1 MNKTSLFSITAALAL
16 AGGAAQAQS
25 NVTVFGLLDL
35 SIGQTKAP
43 GGVRNRDVDSG
54 KMTTSHFG
62 LRGSEDLGGGLSA
75 VFRLEH
81 FLRADTGE
89 AGRFTGDSF
98 WSRTA
103 SVGLSHK
110 DYGTVNLGRNTTPLF
125 IATINF
131 NPFGDSFGLSPAVR
145 HYFTSGTATGDSA
158 WNDSIVY
165 SSPSIGGLR
174 VGAAV
179 TTDTTGSGGGRNTG
193 FNLGYAAGPFAAAF
207 VWQDVEKD
215 GATPVQDTRTW
226 QLSGSYQAGFAK
238 LFAQFGKVDNETTGN
253 DYKLAGLGASVP
265 VGAGSVLAYWGQI
278 KPATGAKRTT
288 LTVGYDH
295 FLSKRTDLY
304 AVAMSDK
311 ISILSSGHGYSL
323 GIRHRF

>member
-1 MNKTSLFSITAALAL
+1 MNKTSLLSIGAALAL
-16 AGGAAQAQS
+16 AGAAAQAQS
-25 NVTVFGLLDL
+25 SVTVFGLMDL
-35 SIGQTKAP
+35 SIGSTKAP
-43 GGVRNRDVDSG
+43 GGVANRDVDSG

-89 AGRFTGDSF
+89 AGRFNGDAF

-110 DYGTVNLGRNTTPLF
+110 DYGTLTLGRNTTPLF

-131 NPFGDSFGLSPAVR
+131 NPFGDSFGYSPAVR

-165 SSPSIGGLR
+165 SSPSLGGLR

-179 TTDTTGSGGGRNTG
+179 TTDTNGSGGRNTG
-193 FNLGYAAGPFAAAF
+193 FNVGYGTGPFAAAF
-207 VWQDVEKD
+207 VFQDVEKD

-226 QLSGSYQAGFAK
+226 QLSGSYQLSAAK
-238 LFAQFGKVDNETTGN
+238 LFAQLGKVDNKTTGN
-253 DYKLAGLGASVP
+253 DYDLAGLGASVP

-295 FLSKRTDLY
+295 YLSKRTDVY

-311 ISILSSGHGYSL
+311 LSNLSGGHGYSL